1 MECWN
6 LAFNAQG
13 LKVIIVVVHV
23 GTIKMYVGAMK
34 SFLENERGGQ
44 NKMKI
49 SLSQKM
55 WWNFATKKKNQ
66 TTQKKGEYKEQNGR
80 TYVQRTTKEG
90 KPHKKH
96 QVLKPLLVARSISNK

>member
-55 WWNFATKKKNQ
+55 W
-66 TTQKKGEYKEQNGR
+66 
-80 TYVQRTTKEG
+80 
-90 KPHKKH
+90 
-96 QVLKPLLVARSISNK
+96 